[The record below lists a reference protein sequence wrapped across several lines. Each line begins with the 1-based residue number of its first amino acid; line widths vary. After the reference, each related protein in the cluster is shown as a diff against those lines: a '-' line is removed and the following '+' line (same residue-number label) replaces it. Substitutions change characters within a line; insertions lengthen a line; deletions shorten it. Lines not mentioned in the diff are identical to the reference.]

1 MCNHITGEC
10 ECKPNVVGSQCDS
23 CRENHYQPDP
33 NEGCWPCDCNP
44 GGSTSP
50 QCDMMTGQCDCLPG
64 ITGLKCNQVIPG
76 RFFPEIDHLRLEGES
91 AVSIPPSVVTLASG
105 EGETFTGTGHY
116 RVVEGEGISVFGTLE
131 FPQSGLYEI
140 LFRYNLV
147 GALVWDSVTVT
158 IRAGPEEGVG
168 VADCDN
174 ELPVGDTS
182 IEYTSWTMGTGLFLS
197 QTLCFRAGRLYTFIL
212 SEAHSGQTSSPT
224 LDIDSLVAIPVEVPG
239 VAVFGDSQL
248 VADYRGCVDSW
259 RRVSTISSAEPTCEL
274 VTFTFSTAI
283 YSGAQGIRLPTL

>member
-1 MCNHITGEC
+1 
-10 ECKPNVVGSQCDS
+10 
-23 CRENHYQPDP
+23 
-33 NEGCWPCDCNP
+33 
-44 GGSTSP
+44 
-50 QCDMMTGQCDCLPG
+50 MTGQCDCLPG

-76 RFFPEIDHLRLEGES
+76 HFFPAIDHLRLEGES

-168 VADCDN
+168 
-174 ELPVGDTS
+174 
-182 IEYTSWTMGTGLFLS
+182 W
-197 QTLCFRAGRLYTFIL
+197 QTVRMNY
-212 SEAHSGQTSSPT
+212 
-224 LDIDSLVAIPVEVPG
+224 
-239 VAVFGDSQL
+239 QL
-248 VADYRGCVDSW
+248 VIPASNTPPGPW
-259 RRVSTISSAEPTCEL
+259 GQGSSGHRHFVLEL
-274 VTFTFSTAI
+274 DVC
-283 YSGAQGIRLPTL
+283 TLSY